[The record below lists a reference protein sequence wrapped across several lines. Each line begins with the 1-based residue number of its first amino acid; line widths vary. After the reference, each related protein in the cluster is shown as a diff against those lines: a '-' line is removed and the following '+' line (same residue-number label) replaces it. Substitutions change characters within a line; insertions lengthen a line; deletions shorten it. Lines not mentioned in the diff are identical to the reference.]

1 MRNIC
6 DTMYLRFGNESAKT
20 NAWLLEKEDYQRCL
34 QRRSCGSSSSLNGA
48 SWPEGAECTL
58 YTEQ

>member
-1 MRNIC
+1 MRNIY

-20 NAWLLEKEDYQRCL
+20 NALLENEDYQRRL

-48 SWPEGAECTL
+48 SWPEGAGRTL
-58 YTEQ
+58 YK